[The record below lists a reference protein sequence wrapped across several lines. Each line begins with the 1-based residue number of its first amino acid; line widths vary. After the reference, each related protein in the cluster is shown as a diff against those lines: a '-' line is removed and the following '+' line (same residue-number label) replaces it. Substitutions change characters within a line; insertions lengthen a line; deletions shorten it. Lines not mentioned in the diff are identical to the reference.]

1 MAVKIIANYSKRL
14 GLPGYSS
21 HQFSVSVEVELN
33 NTDDVKLEASR
44 LYQALQT
51 SVDREIQHTGFVP
64 DGEYGA
70 KNTPLPKQNT
80 NGGDHSNSHSNG
92 HHLPNGHAN
101 NGSVDWQCT
110 PKQQEL
116 ILKIVKENNL
126 GKDEVEQ
133 LANEM
138 FGHGVK
144 ALNRLAASGLIDE
157 LIERY
162 PRRNRTHTNGP
173 GNVSGYRRN
182 GHRQREA
189 A

>member
-33 NTDDVKLEASR
+33 NTDDVKTEASR
-44 LYQALQT
+44 LYQTLQS

-70 KNTPLPKQNT
+70 KNTPVPKQNG
-80 NGGDHSNSHSNG
+80 NGGDHSHNHTNG
-92 HHLPNGHAN
+92 HSY
-101 NGSVDWQCT
+101 NGSVEWHCT

-116 ILKIVKENNL
+116 ILNIVKENNL
-126 GKDEVEQ
+126 GKEEVEQ
-133 LANEM
+133 LAIEM
-138 FGHGVK
+138 FGQGVK

-162 PRRNRTHTNGP
+162 PRRNRTQSNGR

-182 GHRQREA
+182 GQHQREA